1 MLKRLFPLFLLAF
14 VTVYFSYNV
23 GKKIIIHIEN
33 AKENSLKID
42 LNTFEIDDF
51 FHTQKLR

>member
-1 MLKRLFPLFLLAF
+1 MLRQLFSLFLLAF
-14 VTVYFSYNV
+14 VTVYFSYNI
-23 GKKIIIHIEN
+23 GQKIINAIES
-33 AKENSLKID
+33 AKENSLKIE

>member
-14 VTVYFSYNV
+14 VTIYFSYNV
-23 GKKIIIHIEN
+23 GKKIITHIEN
-33 AKENSLKID
+33 AKESSLKID